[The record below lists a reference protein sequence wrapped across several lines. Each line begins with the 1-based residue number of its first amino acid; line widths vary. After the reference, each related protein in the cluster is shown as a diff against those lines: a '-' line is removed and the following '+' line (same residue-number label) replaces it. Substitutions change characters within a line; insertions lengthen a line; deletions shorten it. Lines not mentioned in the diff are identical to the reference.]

1 MNRFCKASPA
11 SLGFTLIE
19 ILVVLAIIGV
29 ISSLVVVRQGTSDQ
43 HKVERAAEDLAA
55 VLEAARDE
63 AVFSGQHVAIS
74 SDGQGYQ
81 LWHNHGS
88 QGQWVG
94 LPAEAGLRAG
104 KLADGVRWQSQRVND
119 QAQAL
124 GERIVLP
131 PDGVV
136 DPFGVE
142 LAAGDA
148 RRWLQAD
155 VMGRIEVSDAAR
167 P

>member
-1 MNRFCKASPA
+1 M
-11 SLGFTLIE
+11 
-19 ILVVLAIIGV
+19 VLAIIGV
-29 ISSLVVVRQGTSDQ
+29 ISSLVVVRLGTSDQ

-81 LWHNHGS
+81 LWHSS

>member
-1 MNRFCKASPA
+1 MNRFC
-11 SLGFTLIE
+11 LGFTLIE

-29 ISSLVVVRQGTSDQ
+29 ISSLVVVRLGTSDQ

-81 LWHNHGS
+81 LWHS
-88 QGQWVG
+88 AQGQWVG

-104 KLADGVRWQSQRVND
+104 KLADGVRWQAQRVND
-119 QAQAL
+119 QPQAL